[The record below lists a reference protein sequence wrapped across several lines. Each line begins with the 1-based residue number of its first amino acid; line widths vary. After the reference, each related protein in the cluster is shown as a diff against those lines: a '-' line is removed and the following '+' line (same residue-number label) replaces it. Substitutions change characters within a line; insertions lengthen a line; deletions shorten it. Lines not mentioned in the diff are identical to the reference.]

1 MSNCASAFAH
11 KTRKLLF
18 LPEEKLML
26 PPQKIPW
33 PPSDTM
39 TSEEKAKLPEAER
52 LRLPFATYYD
62 PLYDKRFFDPTR
74 HGVPLHLLGKT
85 GKWYVPPNS
94 FILNQK
100 YQLTDQEKE
109 RIARELLGNLV
120 IPSSTTA
127 LNKPSATSNS
137 FVSSNTTNTITTTAT
152 THPAPASTALQQ
164 SRQLPAFIRPAERT
178 TTRRLREEQSD
189 GEDSC
194 PDCSDSDD
202 DARTPLQKKQT
213 VAEKARRSKLLRIE
227 RCLVN
232 DIKIDYRDPY
242 DQDTAR
248 AFRCISA
255 NSVYNYCSAITAIA
269 QAGYPLTW
277 EGYQRFISQNGEK
290 FSAGTIKQYLTA
302 FKHYA
307 RAAGLDGAKAR
318 TDAVNEAVAQ
328 EQGHSLNVRGTIT
341 QDLVAELIARPAVK
355 AQPLLR
361 DVFILLSATGVRSNQ
376 LTDLKEDACA
386 LVTTQPRTWRV
397 TVRRNQKGNT
407 KKNLTLLYEIHFTN
421 PTWFE
426 EVSRIVALARS
437 KATDAD
443 PHPLL
448 CPRWM
453 EGRGAAA
460 RALLA
465 QEAKALKW
473 SPRLQWV
480 VHSFRNG
487 AACDAFMKYASQGDL
502 RALEEVRRRTGH
514 ISLDM
519 LRLYA
524 IPESE
529 RESYRERLLG
539 DSLLHATG
547 VVANSLDGKYCPP
560 PRTRSMVVY
569 SQMKQVGDRLDF
581 QQHVRD
587 APTQFVASRT
597 GDAPSTNSRGR
608 GRGRVAVA
616 RGRGGVLR

>member
-1 MSNCASAFAH
+1 
-11 KTRKLLF
+11 
-18 LPEEKLML
+18 ML

-39 TSEEKAKLPEAER
+39 TLEEKARLPEAER

-62 PLYDKRFFDPTR
+62 PLYDKHFFDPTC

-85 GKWYVPPNS
+85 GKWYTPPSS

-109 RIARELLGNLV
+109 RIARELLGDFI
-120 IPSSTTA
+120 IPPPQKVFVKPSHISDSSTSNIT
-127 LNKPSATSNS
+127 LRSATP
-137 FVSSNTTNTITTTAT
+137 AT
-152 THPAPASTALQQ
+152 LVAPASVSKALQQ
-164 SRQLPAFIRPAERT
+164 TRQLPAFLNPAART
-178 TTRRLREEQSD
+178 TTRRAREGLKD
-189 GEDSC
+189 GDDSC

-213 VAEKARRSKLLRIE
+213 VAEKARRSRLLRIE
-227 RCLVN
+227 RCLVD
-232 DIKIDYRDPY
+232 DIKIDYRNPY

-269 QAGYPLTW
+269 QSGYPLTW
-277 EGYQRFISQNGEK
+277 EGYQRFITQNGEK
-290 FSAGTIKQYLTA
+290 FTAGTIKQYLTA

-318 TDAVNEAVAQ
+318 TDAVNEAVAL
-328 EQGHSLNVRGTIT
+328 ERGHSLNVRGTIT
-341 QDLVAELIARPAVK
+341 EDLVAALIARPAVK

-376 LTDLKEDACA
+376 LADLQEDACA
-386 LVTTQPRTWRV
+386 LVPSKPRTWRV

-407 KKNLTLLYEIHFTN
+407 TKSLTLLYEIHFTN

-437 KATDAD
+437 KATDTD

-448 CPRWM
+448 CPEWM

-502 RALEEVRRRTGH
+502 RALEEVRQRTGH

-547 VVANSLDGKYCPP
+547 VVANSLDGMYCPP

-569 SQMKQVGDRLDF
+569 SQMNQVGDRLDF
-581 QQHVRD
+581 QQHMRD
-587 APTQFVASRT
+587 APAQFVTSRT

-616 RGRGGVLR
+616 RGRGGALR